1 MLATP
6 EVIRK
11 KARDAHA
18 KQQLLIAEQ
27 HYRTL
32 LKEDPD
38 VEDVVNLGA
47 ILRSQGRLQ
56 EGSLFYQEWVQ
67 QFNRD
72 KRLALNACNCWNDN
86 EAILSVSHL
95 EKFIRDKK
103 ADRKLI
109 ICYADSLYR
118 LNRLQECTNILNQ
131 CIKHNHED
139 KEIWIRIGLVHA
151 KSKKLNSAL
160 EALSRQVKS
169 IQMTSS

>member
-38 VEDVVNLGA
+38 VEDVNLGA

-56 EGSLFYQEWVQ
+56 EGSLF
-67 QFNRD
+67 
-72 KRLALNACNCWNDN
+72 
-86 EAILSVSHL
+86 
-95 EKFIRDKK
+95 IRSG
-103 ADRKLI
+103 
-109 ICYADSLYR
+109 Y
-118 LNRLQECTNILNQ
+118 NN
-131 CIKHNHED
+131 
-139 KEIWIRIGLVHA
+139 
-151 KSKKLNSAL
+151 
-160 EALSRQVKS
+160 
-169 IQMTSS
+169 